1 MYYKALLSNSVTS
14 VLHLIQPEVWV
25 RTEFLDKMFFEDSA
39 HYLLYSIIYSYSLP
53 VMCKLIYLIKLDYT
67 VILSGVLLPVFLFD
81 VLHLSIYYRGLIEVR
96 SFET

>member
-39 HYLLYSIIYSYSLP
+39 HYLLYSIIFSFSPP
-53 VMCKLIYLIKLDYT
+53 VMCKLYLIKLEG
-67 VILSGVLLPVFLFD
+67 LVLFTDTYSF
-81 VLHLSIYYRGLIEVR
+81 R
-96 SFET
+96 SATTGFSF

>member
-53 VMCKLIYLIKLDYT
+53 VMCKLIYLIKLDCT
-67 VILSGVLLPVFLFD
+67 VFTDTYLFFQGCYCRYSFLMCSTF
-81 VLHLSIYYRGLIEVR
+81 LSIIEV
-96 SFET
+96 